1 MAEWACLA
9 ARQESR
15 GKDMRGGLIPAFAGA
30 LAVMLL
36 GSLAAAQDQPTPPPP
51 PPGQA
56 APADQAAAQLTPEQL
71 DQLTAP
77 IALYP
82 DPLVGQILIAATYP
96 LEVVEADRWLQQPAN
111 AALKGDQLA
120 AALAQQPWD
129 PSVKS
134 LVAFPQILKMM
145 DGNLTWTEQLGDAFL
160 AAQPAVMDSVQR
172 LRQKAEAAGKLK
184 STPQQVVSNDGG
196 VILIEPPDPNS
207 CYVPV
212 YDPSVVYGT
221 WPYPDYPPYYF
232 PSFFPG
238 VTIGPLGV
246 GWLDVGIVASLWG
259 WDRSDWRGHRID
271 IDANRFNA
279 LNLHHPPIA
288 SGAWQHDPSHRG
300 GVPYRDPA
308 VRARFQ
314 GAATPEARR
323 GVRGFP
329 AVAPAPLARPTGI
342 AARPP
347 AAISGRPPAP
357 ETERAP
363 AAAAARP
370 LAPQI
375 ERAPAA
381 AAARAPAPQIERAPA
396 AAAARA
402 PAVLRPTP
410 AVLQSF
416 APGPEVRA
424 QAQRGQAS
432 RMSAP
437 APAPRAPAPAP
448 RAPAPAARAAPA
460 PQGKGEHK

>member
-1 MAEWACLA
+1 MAEWACFA
-9 ARQESR
+9 ACRR
-15 GKDMRGGLIPAFAGA
+15 GRGGLPPALAGA

-36 GSLAAAQDQPTPPPP
+36 GSLAAAQDQPPAPPT
-51 PPGQA
+51 GQA
-56 APADQAAAQLTPEQL
+56 APPDQAAAPLTPEQL

-111 AALKGDQLA
+111 SALNGDQLA
-120 AALAQQPWD
+120 AALEHQPWD

-160 AAQPAVMDSVQR
+160 AGQPAVMDSVQR

-196 VILIEPPDPNS
+196 AILIEPADPNS

-221 WPYPDYPPYYF
+221 WSYPDYPPYYF
-232 PSFFPG
+232 PGFFPG
-238 VTIGPLGV
+238 VAIGPLGF

-300 GVPYRDPA
+300 GVPYWDPA

-314 GAATPEARR
+314 GAATAEARR
-323 GVRGFP
+323 AVRGFP
-329 AVAPAPLARPTGI
+329 AVAPAPLARPTGL

-347 AAISGRPPAP
+347 AKIPDRPPAP
-357 ETERAP
+357 EIER
-363 AAAAARP
+363 AAAAAASRP
-370 LAPQI
+370 
-375 ERAPAA
+375 
-381 AAARAPAPQIERAPA
+381 PAPQIERTPA

-410 AVLQSF
+410 PVLQSF
-416 APGPEVRA
+416 GRGPEVRA

-437 APAPRAPAPAP
+437 APRAPAPAA
-448 RAPAPAARAAPA
+448 RAPAARAAPA